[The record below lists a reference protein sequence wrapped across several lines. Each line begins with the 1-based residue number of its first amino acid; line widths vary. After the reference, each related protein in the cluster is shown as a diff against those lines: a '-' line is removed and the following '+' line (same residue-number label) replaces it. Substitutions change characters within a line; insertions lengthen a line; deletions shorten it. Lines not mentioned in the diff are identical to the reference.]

1 MAKSRG
7 VLVVIMFFFGAIFAL
22 SGLVFTLQGYGI
34 VGPTSSFMYQSQT
47 WFYQGIG
54 ILALGLVVLGVAFFF
69 RKANKPFPDP
79 CWRSILDRSEE
90 DSAQRL
96 NGRFLDRLVQIDN

>member
-47 WFYQGIG
+47 WIYQGIG
-54 ILALGLVVLGVAFFF
+54 ILALGLIVLGLAFFF
-69 RKANKPFPDP
+69 RKRTNSSTIPVADQSSQDLKKNT
-79 CWRSILDRSEE
+79 SN
-90 DSAQRL
+90 A
-96 NGRFLDRLVQIDN
+96 

>member
-34 VGPTSSFMYQSQT
+34 VGPKSSFMYQSQT
-47 WFYQGIG
+47 WIYQGIA
-54 ILALGLVVLGVAFFF
+54 ILVLGLIVLGLAFFF
-69 RKANKPFPDP
+69 RRKTMPSAIPVADQSPEDQKKKAPN
-79 CWRSILDRSEE
+79 
-90 DSAQRL
+90 A
-96 NGRFLDRLVQIDN
+96 

>member
-22 SGLVFTLQGYGI
+22 SGLVFTLQGYGL

-47 WFYQGIG
+47 WIYQGMG
-54 ILALGLVVLGVAFFF
+54 ILVLGLIVLGLAFFF
-69 RKANKPFPDP
+69 RMKTSSSTIP
-79 CWRSILDRSEE
+79 LEDRSQE
-90 DSAQRL
+90 DRKKNASGA
-96 NGRFLDRLVQIDN
+96 

>member
-7 VLVVIMFFFGAIFAL
+7 VLVAIMFFFGAIFVL

-47 WFYQGIG
+47 WIYQGIG
-54 ILALGLVVLGVAFFF
+54 ILALGLIVLGLAFFF
-69 RKANKPFPDP
+69 RRRTNSSTVPVGDQTP
-79 CWRSILDRSEE
+79 E
-90 DSAQRL
+90 DQKKNAP
-96 NGRFLDRLVQIDN
+96 NA